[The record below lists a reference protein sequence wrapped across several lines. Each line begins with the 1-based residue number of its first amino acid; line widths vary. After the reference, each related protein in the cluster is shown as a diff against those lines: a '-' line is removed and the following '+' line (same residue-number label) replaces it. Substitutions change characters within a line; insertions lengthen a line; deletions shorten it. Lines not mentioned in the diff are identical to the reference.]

1 MIGALV
7 EPRVAGLGFKRQE
20 TVRAGPY
27 LRGDS
32 RIDPAPQSNRTSNAI
47 LVSGYTADKTRQ
59 MFVVRLRQWGSGVL
73 VKNELTVRTYS
84 LR

>member
-7 EPRVAGLGFKRQE
+7 ESRVAGRQE